1 MTTISKG
8 KPAGAKAGN
17 QYGTFKVHYCS
28 PAQARFIA
36 RLLNER
42 VHDFQIGDATRVN
55 KKHATRIIDQLLK
68 CPKKVIDPV
77 SEKQLSYLDLLIKT
91 RSGADQYTDL
101 FLQAE
106 KKSAI
111 FSLDRDQAKKLID
124 QLVRLPKAQQ
134 SEVAIEV
141 GAYLHDGVVY
151 SVRRNSGSG
160 RLHAFSFD
168 ADRKQWIFARD
179 IVYQIK
185 PEERLTLAQASQF
198 GASTGYCVH
207 CGRTLT
213 VQKSVVAGMGRV
225 CASKY
230 H

>member
-1 MTTISKG
+1 MTTITG

-36 RLLNER
+36 RLLDER
-42 VHDFQIGDATRVN
+42 VHDFKITDATRVN
-55 KKHATRIIDQLLK
+55 KKHASRIIDQLLK
-68 CPKKVIDPV
+68 CPKKIIDPV

-91 RSGADQYTDL
+91 RANADQYTDL

-106 KKSAI
+106 NKSAI
-111 FSLDRDQAKKLID
+111 FSLDRDQAKNLID
-124 QLVRLPKAQQ
+124 QLVRLPKNQK
-134 SEVAIEV
+134 SEVDLEV
-141 GAYLHDGVVY
+141 GAYLHDGIVY
-151 SVRRNSGSG
+151 SVRKNSGSG
-160 RLHAFSFD
+160 RLHAFSFN
-168 ADRKQWIFARD
+168 ADRKQWVFVRD
-179 IVYQIK
+179 MVYKITQ
-185 PEERLTLAQASQF
+185 EERLTLAQAMQF

-225 CASKY
+225 CATKY
-230 H
+230 K